1 MLETRQMR
9 KRQVKREREG
19 AKCMELMTRRGHVFS
34 KLHNMVSGP

>member
-19 AKCMELMTRRGHVFS
+19 TKRMELMTRRGHVLA
-34 KLHNMVSGP
+34 KLHNRVSCP